1 MNLLIGLGAVA
12 ALAVGAA
19 AFVIVF
25 VVCLKVLPEMGFTGA
40 SRTILAF
47 CVAALSALG
56 IMLLAPVAPAHDA
69 APPAT
74 ITYPFLLIPYAALGL
89 TLLLFLLI
97 ALLASWFRAHR
108 EHPRPRD
115 EPHWPSHARHAG
127 QPRKP
132 ECQDSHQ
139 HGQARRR
146 PGR

>member
-1 MNLLIGLGAVA
+1 MNVLIGLATVA
-12 ALAVGAA
+12 ILAVGAA

-25 VVCLKVLPEMGFTGA
+25 VVCLKVLPDMGFTGA

-56 IMLLAPVAPAHDA
+56 ITLLAPMAPAHDA
-69 APPAT
+69 PPPA
-74 ITYPFLLIPYAALGL
+74 TYPFLLIPYAALGL

-97 ALLASWFRAHR
+97 AMLAPWFRAHR
-108 EHPRPRD
+108 ENPRPPD
-115 EPHWPSHARHAG
+115 EPHWPSQAGHAD

-132 ECQDSHQ
+132 ECRDSHQ
-139 HGQARRR
+139 HSQARRR